1 MKSADLRLCMIVAA
15 WAITAC
21 AAETSSGS
29 IVLSPAGTLFVVNPD
44 SGSVS
49 AVDTVTRSRIA
60 EIPVGDDP
68 RMLALT
74 PDGRY
79 LLVTCEGSSTLSM
92 LDTGRLAVAA
102 RIAVDSRPYGV
113 VVSPDGRFAYVASSA
128 ASVVDVV
135 EISPRLAF
143 PRHRVPAQ
151 SRLRL
156 VSRIPVEALPKGLA
170 LSTDGARLYVTHF
183 LTAAVSVI
191 DTATLRV
198 LRLISTGA
206 DSNMAQKVALNPANG
221 MAYIPHIRSNTSNL
235 ALLFDSTV
243 FPVISVVDP
252 VLGRAVAEQRADLS
266 LGERSVNLPFDIA
279 FSPDGRM
286 AYTVN
291 LGSGDLSVVDLN
303 ANRRVADVEVGD
315 GPRGL
320 AISPDGFTAYVANSL
335 SDTVSVVD
343 LASLREIQ
351 RIAVTVSPLD
361 PVIKRGKTLFFSSRS
376 PQLSKQRWMS
386 CASCHF
392 DGEIDGRTWTF
403 AGSGPRNTTTMLGS
417 GQTRPL
423 HWSADRDE
431 FQDFEFTIRQLQGGS
446 GLIAGREPN
455 PPLGPPNAGL
465 SADLDALAAFSAS
478 LAPRPGPVSADA
490 AAVERGAAIFQ
501 RPDVGCALCHVPPR
515 YTDSS
520 LDAARFT
527 LHDVGTASPLQQNGS
542 AFDTP
547 SLRMVWSTAPYL
559 HDGSA
564 PTLLDVLTTRNR
576 GDLHGRTSHLSA
588 SEISDLIAFLLS
600 L

>member
-1 MKSADLRLCMIVAA
+1 MKTAALRLCMAA
-15 WAITAC
+15 ASAIMAC
-21 AAETSSGS
+21 AANTSSGS
-29 IVLSPAGTLFVVNPD
+29 IVLSPAGILFVVNPD
-44 SGSVS
+44 SGTIS
-49 AVDTVTRSRIA
+49 AVDTRTRSRIA
-60 EIPVGDDP
+60 EIPVGEDP

-74 PDGRY
+74 PDARY
-79 LLVTCEGSSTLSM
+79 LLVTCQGSSTLSM

-102 RIAVDSRPYGV
+102 RIGVDYRPYAV

-128 ASVVDVV
+128 ASLVDVV
-135 EISPRLAF
+135 EISPRPPF
-143 PRHRVPAQ
+143 PPRRAPVP

-156 VSRIPVEALPKGLA
+156 VSRIPVDALPKGLA
-170 LSTDGARLYVTHF
+170 LSADGARLYVTHF
-183 LTAAVSVI
+183 LTGGVSVI
-191 DTATLRV
+191 DTASLRV
-198 LRLISTGA
+198 VRLISTGA
-206 DSNMAQKVALNPANG
+206 DSNMAQKIALNPANG
-221 MAYIPHIRSNTSNL
+221 MAYLPHIRSNTPNL

-252 VLGRAVAEQRADLS
+252 VLGGAVAAQRVDLS

-279 FSPDGRM
+279 FSPDGRL

-291 LGSGDLSVVDLN
+291 FGSGDLSVVDLN
-303 ANRRVADVEVGD
+303 AKRRIADVDAGD

-351 RIAVTVSPLD
+351 RISVTASPLD
-361 PVIKRGKTLFFSSRS
+361 PVVKRGKTLFFSSRS
-376 PQLSKQRWMS
+376 PQIATQRWMS
-386 CASCHF
+386 CGSCHF
-392 DGEIDGRTWTF
+392 DAEIDGRTWTF
-403 AGSGPRNTTTMLGS
+403 AGSGPRNTTTLFGS

-446 GLIAGREPN
+446 GLITGREPN

-465 SADLDALAAFSAS
+465 SADLDALAAFCAS
-478 LAPRPGPVSADA
+478 LAPAPGPPSADTA
-490 AAVERGAAIFQ
+490 SVQRGAVIFQ
-501 RPDVGCALCHVPPR
+501 RLDVGCARCHVPPR

-520 LDAARFT
+520 LGAAKFV
-527 LHDVGTASPLQQNGS
+527 LHDVGTAGPLEQNGP

-547 SLRMVWSTAPYL
+547 SLHMLWSTAPYL

-564 PTLLDVLTTRNR
+564 PALLDVLTTRNR
-576 GDLHGRTSHLSA
+576 GDLHGRTSLLSA